1 MENNK
6 AYDGYKVAMVG
17 LTVGMTE
24 GEVMT
29 KVRANVLAECLA
41 LYGDDRKAKTA
52 TVNRTDY
59 DEDFWGEVWFRYNEV
74 FGHSPVKVQE
84 KA

>member
-1 MENNK
+1 MENKK

-29 KVRANVLAECLA
+29 KVRANVFAECLA
-41 LYGDDRKAKTA
+41 LYGNARKAKTA

-74 FGHSPVKVQE
+74 FGHSPVKVEE